1 MVVGE
6 VEGGKDD
13 VIIFK
18 FQKVEKKTPITHNQE
33 KEHSR
38 LKELKCGF

>member
-1 MVVGE
+1 MVVVVVGE

-18 FQKVEKKTPITHNQE
+18 FQKVEKK
-33 KEHSR
+33 
-38 LKELKCGF
+38 LL

>member
-1 MVVGE
+1 MGE

-18 FQKVEKKTPITHNQE
+18 FQKVEKKTHNQE